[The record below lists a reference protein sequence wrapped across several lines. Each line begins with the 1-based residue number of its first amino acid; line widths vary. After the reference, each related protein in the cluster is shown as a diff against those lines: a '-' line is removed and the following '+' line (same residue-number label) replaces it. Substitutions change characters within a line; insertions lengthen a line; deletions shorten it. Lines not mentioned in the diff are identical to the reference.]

1 MWIESFLLSKLVKLS
16 KMKITVAIPCYN
28 LENRVSACIESVMKQ
43 DFEDFEVLLID
54 DCSSD
59 KSVMVAR
66 REFDKHPE
74 ISCRIIRNEVNLGL
88 SSVRNIAIME
98 AQGECL
104 FFVDGDDILEPGAFA
119 LLYQKMQETGAEVVC
134 GSFRRMESDRKTVIA
149 EKRYVESAFYGEYA
163 YSSFVEKH
171 VKGFFQ
177 VAVWNN
183 LYRMDFIRS
192 HNLCFP
198 TTYRIFEDC
207 LFTFYVMMYTKSI
220 VFIDTITYNYI
231 KYPASISEQIVDP
244 KWFNSVF
251 CMMDS
256 IFCAFAEFRAIHSG
270 KRIPYG
276 ILFLLNYICLT
287 IGLLK
292 RIVTSDATKEE
303 KVSFLKWLKVQYGK
317 NNIKWKDVVG
327 PYNKISYCIL
337 MTPISYP
344 LFLFYFRNLKPISK
358 MVRFLTKQ

>member
-1 MWIESFLLSKLVKLS
+1 MR
-16 KMKITVAIPCYN
+16 ITVAIPCYN
-28 LENRVSACIESVMKQ
+28 LENRVSACVESVMKQ
-43 DFEDFEVLLID
+43 DFEDYEVLLID

-59 KSVMVAR
+59 NSVKVAR
-66 REFDKHPE
+66 RECDKHPE
-74 ISCRIIRNEVNLGL
+74 IPYRIIRNEVNMGL
-88 SSVRNIAIME
+88 SSVRNIAIEE
-98 AQGECL
+98 AKGDCL
-104 FFVDGDDILEPGAFA
+104 IFVDGDDILVPGA
-119 LLYQKMQETGAEVVC
+119 LTQLYQKMQETGAEVVC
-134 GSFRRMESDRKTVIA
+134 GSFRKMESDGKTVIA
-149 EKRYVESAFYGEYA
+149 EKRYVEDAFYGEYA

-171 VKGFFQ
+171 VKGFFN

-198 TTYRIFEDC
+198 TTYTIFEDC

-220 VFIDTITYNYI
+220 AFIDAITYHYI
-231 KYPASISEQIVDP
+231 KYPASISEQVVDAQ
-244 KWFNSVF
+244 WLNSVF

-256 IFCAFAEFRAIHSG
+256 IFCAFAEFRAIHPD

-276 ILFLLNYICLT
+276 ILFLLNYIGLT

-303 KVSFLKWLKVQYGK
+303 KVSFLKWLKLQYGK
-317 NNIKWKDVVG
+317 NSIKWKDVVG

-337 MTPISYP
+337 MTPIPYP

-358 MVRFLTKQ
+358 MVNFLTK